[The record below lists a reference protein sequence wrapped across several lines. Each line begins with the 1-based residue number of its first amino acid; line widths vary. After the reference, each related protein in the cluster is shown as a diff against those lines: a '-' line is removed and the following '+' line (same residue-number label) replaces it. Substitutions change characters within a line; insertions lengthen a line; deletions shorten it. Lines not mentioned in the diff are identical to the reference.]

1 MINHYLLCMLLSVS
15 VASVS
20 QILLKK
26 STFVKHDSVIREY
39 LNPWVIG
46 GYGML
51 FLSMI
56 MSIYAYG
63 GVDYKN
69 GPVMESLGNV
79 FVPVLSWWFFGEK
92 LSIRKIMGILCI
104 MLGIIIFYS

>member
-1 MINHYLLCMLLSVS
+1 MLLSVS

-26 STFVKHDSVIREY
+26 STFKSYDSVIREY

-56 MSIYAYG
+56 ISIYAYS

-79 FVPVLSWWFFGEK
+79 FVPVLSWFFFKEK
-92 LSIRKIMGILCI
+92 LSIRKITGILCI
-104 MLGIIIFYS
+104 MMGIMVFYS

>member
-1 MINHYLLCMLLSVS
+1 MINQYLLCMLFSVC

-26 STFVKHDSVIREY
+26 SALKEYDSIIREY

-51 FLSMI
+51 VVSMLLSV
-56 MSIYAYG
+56 YAYSG
-63 GVDYKN
+63 MDYKN
-69 GPVMESLGNV
+69 GPVMEALGNV
-79 FVPVLSWWFFGEK
+79 FVPILSWLIFKEK
-92 LSIRKIMGILCI
+92 LSIRKIVGILCI
-104 MLGIIIFYS
+104 MLGIMVFYL

>member
-1 MINHYLLCMLLSVS
+1 MFNHYLLCMLFSVS

-26 STFVKHDSVIREY
+26 STFQKYDSVIREY

-51 FLSMI
+51 ILSMLI
-56 MSIYAYG
+56 SIYAYS

-69 GPVMESLGNV
+69 GPVIESLGNV
-79 FVPVLSWWFFGEK
+79 FVPVLSWLIFKEK
-92 LSIRKIMGILCI
+92 LSIRKVAGILCI
-104 MLGIIIFYS
+104 MMGIVVFYS

>member
-26 STFVKHDSVIREY
+26 STCKNYDSVIKEY

-56 MSIYAYG
+56 ISIYAYS

-69 GPVMESLGNV
+69 GPVMEALGNV
-79 FVPVLSWWFFGEK
+79 FVPLLSWFFLKEK
-92 LSIRKIMGILCI
+92 LSIRKIAGILCI
-104 MLGIIIFYS
+104 MTGIVVFYS

>member
-1 MINHYLLCMLLSVS
+1 MVNRYLLCMLISVS
-15 VASVS
+15 IASVS

-26 STFVKHDSVIREY
+26 STFQKYDSVLKEY

-51 FLSMI
+51 FLSML
-56 MSIYAYG
+56 MSVYAYS
-63 GVDYKN
+63 GVDFKN

-79 FVPVLSWWFFGEK
+79 LVPVLSWLAFGEK
-92 LSIRKIMGILCI
+92 LSVRKIAGILCI
-104 MLGIIIFYS
+104 MLGIMVFYS

>member
-26 STFVKHDSVIREY
+26 STFCQYDSMIREY

-51 FLSMI
+51 FLSMVI
-56 MSIYAYG
+56 SIYAYS
-63 GVDYKN
+63 GVDFKN
-69 GPVMESLGNV
+69 GPVIESLGNV
-79 FVPVLSWWFFGEK
+79 FVPVLSWLIFGEK
-92 LSIRKIMGILCI
+92 LTIRKMAGILCI
-104 MLGIIIFYS
+104 MAGIMVFYA

>member
-26 STFVKHDSVIREY
+26 STFKSYDSVIREY

-56 MSIYAYG
+56 ISIYAYS

-79 FVPVLSWWFFGEK
+79 FVPVLSWFFFKEK
-92 LSIRKIMGILCI
+92 LSIRKITGILCI
-104 MLGIIIFYS
+104 MMGIMVFYS

>member
-26 STFVKHDSVIREY
+26 SALQEHASVIREY

-51 FLSMI
+51 FLSMLI
-56 MSIYAYG
+56 SVYAYG
-63 GVDYKN
+63 GMDYKN

-79 FVPVLSWWFFGEK
+79 FVPLLSWFFFGEK
-92 LSIRKIMGILCI
+92 LSIRKIAGILCI
-104 MLGIIIFYS
+104 MMGIAVFYS

>member
-26 STFVKHDSVIREY
+26 STFQKYDSIIREY
-39 LNPWVIG
+39 LNPWVIS

-51 FLSMI
+51 FLSMLI
-56 MSIYAYG
+56 SVYAYS
-63 GVDYKN
+63 GVDFKN
-69 GPVMESLGNV
+69 GPVIESLGNV
-79 FVPVLSWWFFGEK
+79 FVPVLSWLVFGEK
-92 LSIRKIMGILCI
+92 LSVKKIAGILCI
-104 MLGIIIFYS
+104 MMGIMVFYS